1 MRYIST
7 ILICAGLWPVS
18 TICAQ
23 KGAEK
28 DSTLNRTVVVENEY
42 NPEVMDAF
50 KVNVMPEVEEPA
62 APKQAIQYATERHPL
77 GAWKVTPMEA
87 MPREFAQKGAD
98 RGYVRLAYG
107 NLNNVDL
114 RGSYLWGISSKD
126 QLGVMA
132 SLYGRNGDIPHF
144 QSTEDWKSRFYR
156 TDGLPPRFPESGL
169 ETGRRFCFAG
179 IQLHAFLAGR

>member
-1 MRYIST
+1 MKYIST

-50 KVNVMPEVEEPA
+50 KVNVMPEVEEPV
-62 APKQAIQYATERHPL
+62 APKQAIQYATDRHPL

-87 MPREFAQKGAD
+87 MSREWAQKGAD

-114 RGSYLWGISSKD
+114 KGSYLWDISSKD

-132 SLYGRNGDIPHF
+132 SLYGRNGEIPHF
-144 QSTEDWKSRFYR
+144 QSPYAW
-156 TDGLPPRFPESGL
+156 
-169 ETGRRFCFAG
+169 
-179 IQLHAFLAGR
+179 